1 MEKEKMGAFIARIRK
16 EKKMTQKDLA
26 ELLHITDKAVSKW
39 ERGMSYPD
47 ISLLEPLSQ
56 MLGVSILELLEGERI
71 SKDITMN
78 MEDVQEVVQQSI
90 SISDG
95 EINRKHVRSKA
106 IILSIVLLVM
116 LLVSMLLN
124 ILNAGYGK
132 EMPRLSAD
140 AKAYITT
147 VDEQGNIVFADPQ
160 KALEQL
166 LKDLGIEHVCEEE
179 P

>member
-1 MEKEKMGAFIARIRK
+1 
-16 EKKMTQKDLA
+16 
-26 ELLHITDKAVSKW
+26 
-39 ERGMSYPD
+39 
-47 ISLLEPLSQ
+47 
-56 MLGVSILELLEGERI
+56 
-71 SKDITMN
+71 
-78 MEDVQEVVQQSI
+78 
-90 SISDG
+90 
-95 EINRKHVRSKA
+95 
-106 IILSIVLLVM
+106 M